1 MKRAF
6 FTTALLVL
14 LLMCGGVVKGQMVQ
28 ELTNLPDSHISC
40 CSHPEAGI
48 LYAGG
53 LHGVYKS
60 TDNGETWDMVY
71 EYDTVVHI
79 PLSLE
84 DTVFSLPFFYMN
96 FMNETVG
103 FASKARNAK
112 SEYLFD
118 RESVSGHPSHD
129 DSSGLF
135 KTSDG
140 GATWNMVDSS
150 HFFVNLQFAGTDT
163 VFAHEKRE
171 RALYRSID
179 GGANWSKV
187 FGEGVPMDDYSSV
200 GGGLVYVIK
209 GAGYLDENG
218 GLGEDPVLPAV
229 YKSSDG
235 GETWT
240 MILNNTESLSKP
252 PVYIDIIHFHEEGK
266 GVLMGHRQIFT
277 DDDFST
283 YEWQGGG
290 FTGITYAGRNVQSCY
305 LNSGHVVSTCASA
318 DGVQDDIKLRISRNF
333 GRHTSCQTLCGSYL
347 GVAAITGCEEDTT
360 FFALV
365 DGNLY
370 RINGSYFPPLGI
382 AEHERNTVIT
392 VAPNP
397 VNDILHVEVTGG
409 DAGIA
414 HVEMFDMFGRNI
426 SVETHGRASLP
437 SLTTTVN
444 TSAIPSGLY
453 VLRVTLTDDTV
464 RNVKVVKE

>member
-1 MKRAF
+1 MKRAL
-6 FTTALLVL
+6 FTSVLFAL
-14 LLMCGGVVKGQMVQ
+14 LLMCGGVAKGQMVQ
-28 ELTNLPDSHISC
+28 ELANIPDTYISC

-48 LYAGG
+48 LYVGG

-79 PLSLE
+79 PLSLD
-84 DTVFSLPFFYMN
+84 DTIFSLPFFYMN
-96 FMNETVG
+96 FMNETIG
-103 FASKARNAK
+103 FASKTRNAK

-118 RESVSGHPSHD
+118 GESVSGHPSHD
-129 DSSGLF
+129 DSPGLF

-140 GATWNMVDSS
+140 GVTWDKVDSL

-163 VFAHEKRE
+163 VFAYEKRE

-179 GGANWSKV
+179 GGADWSKV

-218 GLGEDPVLPAV
+218 DLGEDPVLPAV

-240 MILNNTESLSKP
+240 MILGNAESLSKP

-266 GVLMGHRQIFT
+266 GVLMGQRQIFT

-290 FTGITYAGRNVQSCY
+290 FTGIPYAGRNVQSCY

-318 DGVQDDIKLRISRNF
+318 DGVQDDIKLRISRDF

-360 FFALV
+360 FFVLV

-370 RINGSYFPPLGI
+370 RINGSCFPPLGI
-382 AEHERNTVIT
+382 AEHEQIPSIT

-397 VNDILHVEVTGG
+397 VSQLLNVEFDGMENPQGIITVCDISGIVVLSQECNSTVTQL
-409 DAGIA
+409 DVSRLKSGI
-414 HVEMFDMFGRNI
+414 
-426 SVETHGRASLP
+426 
-437 SLTTTVN
+437 
-444 TSAIPSGLY
+444 Y
-453 VLRVTLTDDTV
+453 VVIFHNGNGKIV
-464 RNVKVVKE
+464 KKVVKM